1 MICKFFEKHVVVEG
15 SEHGQKIKNEMEL
28 DYYLLE
34 SGSEDVDADK
44 QEIQKAYGV
53 EIIKKQIGRPDER
66 KQYKNIFPS
75 RDKAKNLIELLA
87 EQTVTPSTL
96 SYILDDL
103 LGI

>member
-15 SEHGQKIKNEMEL
+15 TERGQKIMNNMEL

-34 SGSEDVDADK
+34 SEYDDTDL

-75 RDKAKNLIELLA
+75 RDKAKSLIELLA

-103 LGI
+103 LGM

>member
-15 SEHGQKIKNEMEL
+15 SECDQKIMNNMEL

-34 SGSEDVDADK
+34 SESDDTDM

-66 KQYKNIFPS
+66 KQYKSIFLS
-75 RDKAKNLIELLA
+75 KDRAKSLIELLA

-96 SYILDDL
+96 PYILDDL
-103 LGI
+103 LGM

>member
-15 SEHGQKIKNEMEL
+15 SEYGQKIMNKMEL

-34 SGSEDVDADK
+34 SGYDDTDM
-44 QEIQKAYGV
+44 QEIQKAFGV
-53 EIIKKQIGRPDER
+53 EIIKKQIDRPDER
-66 KQYKNIFPS
+66 KQYENIFTN

-103 LGI
+103 LGM